1 MGPTP
6 SSLNK
11 FHALYDFE
19 LPLNFL
25 STRIYKGQQPCQIRG
40 KGGIG
45 LMKKKAGK
53 LLNSLILYFKKSC
66 LYENFF
72 YLNLNKH
79 TKEFIYYSMI
89 ITTLMFSRIVQP
101 LL

>member
-25 STRIYKGQQPCQIRG
+25 STRIYKCQHPCQIRG
-40 KGGIG
+40 MGGIG
-45 LMKKKAGK
+45 LIKQ
-53 LLNSLILYFKKSC
+53 KSPHIKR
-66 LYENFF
+66 ESF
-72 YLNLNKH
+72 
-79 TKEFIYYSMI
+79 
-89 ITTLMFSRIVQP
+89 
-101 LL
+101 